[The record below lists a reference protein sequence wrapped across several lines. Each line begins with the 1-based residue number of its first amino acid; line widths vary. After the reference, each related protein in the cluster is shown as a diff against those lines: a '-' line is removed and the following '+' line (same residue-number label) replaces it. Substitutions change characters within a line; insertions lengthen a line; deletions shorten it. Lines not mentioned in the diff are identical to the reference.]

1 MLIES
6 DEIIHLNNYLRENY
20 GVISD
25 IIGFQSDLNQET
37 NKLKHELQPLNKNI
51 STKWPW
57 TRANKVHK
65 LFTFV
70 ISCLIIELSS
80 HVVYIDGLCFADVM
94 MLRAQV

>member
-25 IIGFQSDLNQET
+25 MIGFQSDLNQET

-51 STKWPW
+51 STK
-57 TRANKVHK
+57 
-65 LFTFV
+65 
-70 ISCLIIELSS
+70 
-80 HVVYIDGLCFADVM
+80 
-94 MLRAQV
+94 